1 MPNGSIRRLVRDR
14 GFGFIKAADGK
25 ELFSHCSEVQDVA
38 FDLLKEGQSVEF
50 EIQEDTKGLKA
61 VKVKLIKKGG

>member
-25 ELFSHCSEVQDVA
+25 ELFSHRSEVQDVA